1 VSTTD
6 FQNTPTQVP
15 VRRRRPRPRPF
26 NAGYMVSILLAVV
39 AGVVVLATGR
49 AHTAT
54 RLVPVATRAVPAGTK
69 LTAADVA
76 TVTMT
81 ATDASDLAGLLS
93 PAEVVGRVAAEPI
106 AAGQPFTAPET
117 RFGQPAGAGLGQM
130 SLAVPALDADA
141 ANITAGDYVDVV
153 ESGATGAV
161 YVAQHVLVL
170 SASSGPSSS
179 SPLGVGGSGNYYL
192 VLAVDKQTG
201 LHIAGAIG
209 SGGTN
214 SVQVI
219 LSNNEKPVPTTTPAT
234 GPAS

>member
-1 VSTTD
+1 MSTTD

-26 NAGYMVSILLAVV
+26 NAGYMLSILLAVV
-39 AGVVVLATGR
+39 AGVVVLATGK

-69 LTAADVA
+69 LTAADVR
-76 TVTMT
+76 TMTMT
-81 ATDASDLAGLLS
+81 ATDAADLAGLLT

-161 YVAQHVLVL
+161 YVAQRVLVL

-179 SPLGVGGSGNYYL
+179 SPLGVGGAGNYYL
-192 VLAVDKQTG
+192 VLAVGKQTG

-209 SGGTN
+209 AGGTN

-219 LSNNEKPVPTTTPAT
+219 LSNNEEPVATTTPTT
-234 GPAS
+234 GPGR

>member
-1 VSTTD
+1 MSTTD

-15 VRRRRPRPRPF
+15 VRRRRSRPRPF

-69 LTAADVA
+69 LSAADVR
-76 TVTMT
+76 TMTMT
-81 ATDASDLAGLLS
+81 ATDAAALAGLLT

-117 RFGQPAGAGLGQM
+117 RFGPPAGAGLGQM

-161 YVAQHVLVL
+161 YVAQRVLVL

-179 SPLGVGGSGNYYL
+179 SPLGVGGAGNYYL
-192 VLAVDKQTG
+192 VLAVGKRTG

-209 SGGTN
+209 AGGTN

-219 LSNNEKPVPTTTPAT
+219 LSNNEKPVATTAPTT
-234 GPAS
+234 GPGR

>member
-1 VSTTD
+1 
-6 FQNTPTQVP
+6 
-15 VRRRRPRPRPF
+15 
-26 NAGYMVSILLAVV
+26 MV

-69 LTAADVA
+69 LSAADVR
-76 TVTMT
+76 TMTMT
-81 ATDASDLAGLLS
+81 ATDAAALAGLLT

-130 SLAVPALDADA
+130 
-141 ANITAGDYVDVV
+141 
-153 ESGATGAV
+153 
-161 YVAQHVLVL
+161 LVL

-179 SPLGVGGSGNYYL
+179 SPLGVGGAGNYYL

-209 SGGTN
+209 AGGTN

-219 LSNNEKPVPTTTPAT
+219 LSNNEKPVATTTPTT
-234 GPAS
+234 GPGR

>member
-1 VSTTD
+1 MSTTD

-26 NAGYMVSILLAVV
+26 NAGYIVSILLAVV
-39 AGVVVLATGR
+39 AGVVVLATAE

-69 LTAADVA
+69 LTAADVR

-106 AAGQPFTAPET
+106 AAGQPYTAPET
-117 RFGQPAGAGLGQM
+117 RFGRPAGAGLGQM

-209 SGGTN
+209 AGGTN

-219 LSNNEKPVPTTTPAT
+219 LSNNEKPVATTAPTT
-234 GPAS
+234 GPGR

>member
-1 VSTTD
+1 MSTTD

-69 LTAADVA
+69 LTAADVR
-76 TVTMT
+76 TMTMT
-81 ATDASDLAGLLS
+81 ATDAADLAGLLT

-161 YVAQHVLVL
+161 YVAQRVLVL

-179 SPLGVGGSGNYYL
+179 SPLGVGGAGNYYL
-192 VLAVDKQTG
+192 VLAVGKQTG

-209 SGGTN
+209 AGGTN

-219 LSNNEKPVPTTTPAT
+219 LSNNEEPVATTAPTT
-234 GPAS
+234 GPGR

>member
-15 VRRRRPRPRPF
+15 LRRRRPRPRPF

-39 AGVVVLATGR
+39 AGVVVLATAR

-76 TVTMT
+76 TLTMT

-117 RFGQPAGAGLGQM
+117 RFGQTAGAGLGQM

-179 SPLGVGGSGNYYL
+179 SPLGVGGAANYYL
-192 VLAVDKQTG
+192 VLAVGKQTG

-219 LSNNEKPVPTTTPAT
+219 LSNNEKPVATAPTI
-234 GPAS
+234 GPGR

>member
-1 VSTTD
+1 MSTTD

-39 AGVVVLATGR
+39 AGVVVLATGK

-69 LTAADVA
+69 LTAADVR
-76 TVTMT
+76 TMTMT
-81 ATDASDLAGLLS
+81 ATDAAALAGLLT

-161 YVAQHVLVL
+161 YVAQRVLVL

-179 SPLGVGGSGNYYL
+179 SPLGVGGAGNYYL

-209 SGGTN
+209 AGGTN

-219 LSNNEKPVPTTTPAT
+219 LSNNEEPVATTAPTT
-234 GPAS
+234 GPGR

>member
-1 VSTTD
+1 
-6 FQNTPTQVP
+6 
-15 VRRRRPRPRPF
+15 
-26 NAGYMVSILLAVV
+26 MVSILLAVV
-39 AGVVVLATGR
+39 AGVVVLATLQT
-49 AHTAT
+49 HTAT
-54 RLVPVATRAVPAGTK
+54 RLVPVASRAVPAGTK
-69 LTAADVA
+69 LTPADVR
-76 TVTMT
+76 TVSMT

-106 AAGQPFTAPET
+106 AAGQPFTTAET
-117 RFGQPAGAGLGQM
+117 RFGELAGAGLGQM

-141 ANITAGDYVDVV
+141 ANISAGDYVDVV
-153 ESGATGAV
+153 GPGTTGAV

-170 SASSGPSSS
+170 SASAGPSSS

-219 LSNNEKPVPTTTPAT
+219 LSNSEKPIATTTPTT

>member
-1 VSTTD
+1 MSTTD

-15 VRRRRPRPRPF
+15 VRRRRSRPRPF

-69 LTAADVA
+69 LSAADVR
-76 TVTMT
+76 TMTMT
-81 ATDASDLAGLLS
+81 ATDAAALAGLLT

-161 YVAQHVLVL
+161 YVAQRVLVL

-179 SPLGVGGSGNYYL
+179 SPLGVGGAGNYYL
-192 VLAVDKQTG
+192 VLAVGKQTG

-209 SGGTN
+209 AGGTN

-219 LSNNEKPVPTTTPAT
+219 LSNNEEPVATTAPTT
-234 GPAS
+234 GPGR